1 MRTNLHRWDIA
12 HKGHCKWYYVDH
24 NNKTIHIFNQSHDLN
39 METELEYIFGYHK
52 NHKGLVEE
60 FKNKSYSVVVYEINE
75 NRLYDEV
82 LANPSYYVDK
92 GNNIHLEK

>member
-1 MRTNLHRWDIA
+1 MRNNLHRWDIA

-24 NNKTIHIFNQSHDLN
+24 NNKIIHIFNQSHDLN
-39 METELEYIFGYHK
+39 METELEYIFRYHK

-60 FKNKSYSVVVYEINE
+60 FKNKSYSVVVYESNE
-75 NRLYDEV
+75 NKLYDEILV
-82 LANPSYYVDK
+82 NPSYYVDK